1 MTELAVVAFGGN
13 ALLRAGQIGTAD
25 EQEKNCYETCKNL
38 IPLLKKGYNLI
49 ITHGNG
55 PQVGNIYL
63 RSDAGFSLYN
73 IPKMPLDIAVA
84 DSQGEIGYMI
94 ERQMRNLLIENSID
108 KKIITI
114 LTQVRV
120 DKSDEAFQEPS
131 KPVGPYYI
139 KEEAELLA
147 KANNWQFKEDARKR
161 GWRRVVASPKPIEI
175 LNKDIIGMLAKQG
188 NIVIASGGGGIPVF
202 VDEKNTFQPIEDAVI
217 DKDLASALLAC
228 EVEADEFYILTDVPR
243 VYINFNKPD
252 QKELNIIKVD
262 EAEMYLKEGQFGAG
276 SMGPKIS
283 AAINFSRGSGKD
295 TIITEATMLG
305 QDHCGTR
312 IVK

>member
-1 MTELAVVAFGGN
+1 MTKQAVVAFGGN
-13 ALLRAGQIGTAD
+13 ALLRAGQAGTAD

-38 IPLLKKGYNLI
+38 IPLIKQGYNLI

-55 PQVGNIYL
+55 PQVGHIYL
-63 RSDAGFSLYN
+63 RSDAGSSVYN
-73 IPKMPLDIAVA
+73 LPKMPLDIAVA

-94 ERQMRNLLIENSID
+94 ERQMRNLLVENNID
-108 KKIITI
+108 KKVITI
-114 LTQVRV
+114 LTQVQV
-120 DKSDEAFQEPS
+120 DKSDEAFLEPS

-139 KEEAELLA
+139 KEEADLLG
-147 KANNWQFKEDARKR
+147 KANNWRFKEDARKR

-175 LNKDIIGMLAKQG
+175 INKDIIGMLSKNG
-188 NIVIASGGGGIPVF
+188 SIVIAAGGGGIPVF
-202 VDEKNTFQPIEDAVI
+202 IDDKKTYQPIEDAVI

-228 EVEADEFYILTDVPR
+228 EIAADEFFILTDVPK

-252 QKELNIIKVD
+252 QRELDKISVD
-262 EAEMYLKEGQFGAG
+262 EAEMYMAEGQFGAG
-276 SMGPKIS
+276 SMGPKIK

-305 QDHCGTR
+305 LEDCGTR
-312 IVK
+312 ITK